1 MKLRC
6 YNGTVTTRFI
16 CIVDLHAAVNN
27 IVRMNFVMETLE
39 WIQLAL
45 LTNYK
50 IFRVDVNNVIVRRS
64 SGIVADIV
72 CPILTKFGF
81 FYIYSKAS
89 DIKFHCNPS
98 SNGSRDEIFGQT
110 FGRMDIR
117 KLRYKFFVYVNA
129 CKNITI
135 QGVVLVHTMKAY
147 RGSRRIAPVILNL

>member
-1 MKLRC
+1 
-6 YNGTVTTRFI
+6 
-16 CIVDLHAAVNN
+16 
-27 IVRMNFVMETLE
+27 MNFVMETLE

-89 DIKFHCNPS
+89 DIKFRCNPS
-98 SNGSRDEIFGQT
+98 SNGSRE
-110 FGRMDIR
+110 R
-117 KLRYKFFVYVNA
+117 
-129 CKNITI
+129 NIGPDVRTDGHKEAKI
-135 QGVVLVHTMKAY
+135 QVFRLCE
-147 RGSRRIAPVILNL
+147 RL